1 MKTFNFV
8 TEEVYYKHYQVT
20 LTQSQYD
27 TLVMKIQDGDLTSEE
42 YIMEYLMN
50 TSNDITES
58 KSKDY
63 GVNLVQS
70 DDLKNLIK
78 KSFQLP
84 YGKTE

>member
-8 TEEVYYKHYQVT
+8 TEEVYYKHWSIT
-20 LTQSQYD
+20 LEQNQYD

-50 TSNDITES
+50 TSNDIIET
-58 KSKDY
+58 KSKEY
-63 GVNLVQS
+63 KVNLIQS
-70 DDLKNLIK
+70 DDLQNLIK